1 MVKQRKTNWL
11 VKQYQRLHRFL
22 IHEIWSMNL
31 EELPPKLKWLFKYLR
46 VLLLALKGFFEDKV
60 VVKASALTYYTLM
73 SIVPIFAMAFGIAKG
88 FGFEKYLE
96 QQITSQFK
104 GQEEFIN
111 RVIEFANSL
120 LARTGGGIV
129 AGIGVVLLFW
139 SVINVLSNI
148 EHAFN
153 DIWQVEKPRSWIR
166 KFTDYLSI
174 MLIAPVL
181 LIASGSIHI
190 YLATT
195 VKTIAQEIELVGYI
209 SPYLINMLQFIPYLL
224 IWILFSFIFIAI
236 PNTKVSY
243 VSGIIAGV
251 IAGSGFVI
259 LQWLYITL
267 QIGVSRYNAIYGSFA
282 ALPLFLFWVQ
292 ISWQIVLLGAEISF
306 AYQNVDMYEYER
318 ETTHISHKNRNMLTL
333 LVLST
338 IVKRFMQGEKPATSL
353 DLSINLKIPQRLM
366 RNLLDLMV
374 NCELLNEVIISD
386 RKDIGYQ
393 PARHVEQLSIAF
405 VEEKLDSY
413 GLEIEPDI
421 PEMQQVKQMCSD
433 FNERYR
439 ELTSTTLIGNI

>member
-318 ETTHISHKNRNMLTL
+318 ETTHISHKNRNMLAL

-439 ELTSTTLIGNI
+439 ELTSTILIGNI

>member
-1 MVKQRKTNWL
+1 MAKQRKTNWL

-22 IHEIWSMNL
+22 IQEIWSMNL

-318 ETTHISHKNRNMLTL
+318 ETTHISHKNRKMLAL

>member
-31 EELPPKLKWLFKYLR
+31 DELPPKLKWLFKYLR

-318 ETTHISHKNRNMLTL
+318 ETTHISHKNRKMLAL

-353 DLSINLKIPQRLM
+353 ELSINLKIPQRLM

-433 FNERYR
+433 FKERYR

>member
-1 MVKQRKTNWL
+1 MSKQRKPNRIMEL
-11 VKQYQRLHRFL
+11 YKKVQRFL
-22 IHEIWSMNL
+22 LHGIWSMNL
-31 EELPPKLKWLFKYLR
+31 DELPPKLKWPFKYLR

-60 VVKASALTYYTLM
+60 IVKASALTYYTLM

-88 FGFEKYLE
+88 FGFERYLE
-96 QQITSQFK
+96 QQLTTQFK
-104 GQEEFIN
+104 GQEEVIN
-111 RVIEFANSL
+111 KVIVFANSL
-120 LARTGGGIV
+120 LARTGGGLI

-139 SVINVLSNI
+139 SVINVLSSI

-153 DIWQVEKPRSWIR
+153 DIWQVEKPRSWVR

-174 MLIAPVL
+174 MLISPIL

-190 YLATT
+190 FLATT
-195 VKTIAQEIELVGYI
+195 VTSIAEKHEHVSYI
-209 SPYLINMLQFIPYLL
+209 SPFLIDMLQFLPYLL

-243 VSGIIAGV
+243 KSGIVAGI

-292 ISWQIVLLGAEISF
+292 ISWQIVLFGAEISF
-306 AYQNVDMYEYER
+306 AYQNVDMYEFER
-318 ETTHISHKNRNMLTL
+318 ETTHISHKNRKLLAL

-338 IVKRFMQGEKPATSL
+338 IVKRFMNGEKPATNL
-353 DLSINLKIPQRLM
+353 ELSVNLKIPQRLM

-374 NCELLNEVIISD
+374 NCELLNEVVITES
-386 RKDIGYQ
+386 KDIGYQ
-393 PARHVEQLSIAF
+393 PALHVEHLTIAF

-413 GLEIEPDI
+413 GFEIEPDI
-421 PEMQQVKQMCSD
+421 PELKQVKQVCTS
-433 FNERYR
+433 FTERYR
-439 ELTSTTLIGNI
+439 ELTASTLIGSI

>member
-318 ETTHISHKNRNMLTL
+318 ETTHISHKNRKMLAL